1 MPIMINKQQQI
12 ELVFKLLKKRFDAA
26 GDVEKRPVIE
36 HLLYAIMREGTTREQ
51 ADQAFKSLR
60 TQFFDWNE
68 VRVSAPHEIEEALEG
83 IPSAGER
90 AQRIIGVLQ
99 YWFELKYNFDM

>member
-12 ELVFKLLKKRFDAA
+12 ELIFKLLKKRFEA
-26 GDVEKRPVIE
+26 GGDSETRPVIE
-36 HLLYAIMREGTTREQ
+36 HLLYAIIREGTTREK
-51 ADQAFKSLR
+51 ADQAFKNVR

-68 VRVSAPHEIEEALEG
+68 VRVSAPQEIEEALDG

-99 YWFELKYNFDM
+99 YWF